1 MRLKIVFLSM
11 SCALISGCVGI
22 VGDEFLWEEAWVI
35 QPGMTSIQTMRILG
49 GPTKIIPGENR
60 TSTWL
65 WEHIEYGPVKT
76 IKRSFWVVM
85 DKDHRVIKVPNL
97 SGDQYEDRLFETIR
111 P

>member
-1 MRLKIVFLSM
+1 MKLKLLLVSLF
-11 SCALISGCVGI
+11 CWLISGCVGI
-22 VGDEFLWEEAWVI
+22 VGDEFLWAEARQI

-60 TSTWL
+60 SSTWL
-65 WEHIEYGPVKT
+65 WEHIEYGPFKT

-85 DKDHRVIKVPNL
+85 DKDHRVLKVPNL
-97 SGDQYEDRLFETIR
+97 TDEQYEDRLFETLC